1 MGHDY
6 FVYLLTN
13 AEGSL
18 IYTGITNDLKRRL
31 QQHRSGRGGRFT
43 RAFRIYKLLY
53 YEIRESKKQAMS
65 RELQIKRSGRKKKIE
80 LIERENKEWRDL
92 FEEL

>member
-1 MGHDY
+1 LGKSY

-43 RAFRIYKLLY
+43 RSFRINKLLY
-53 YEIRESKKQAMS
+53 YEICESKKQAMS

-92 FEEL
+92 FEDI